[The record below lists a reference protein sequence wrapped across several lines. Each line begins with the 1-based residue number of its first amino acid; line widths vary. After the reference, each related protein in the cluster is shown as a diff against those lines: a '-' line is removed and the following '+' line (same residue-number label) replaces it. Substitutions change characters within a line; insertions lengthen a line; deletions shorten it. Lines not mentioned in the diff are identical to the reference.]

1 MDVLAE
7 MLQGIRAQGSL
18 LWRADRQAPW
28 SWLADRAAP
37 LTLYAVLHGHAR
49 LSRDEYAAD
58 LAAGDIALV
67 RGPRPHVLGDRPQV
81 RVEAGEHCAALRAP
95 AAGHGGRAVIIAGT
109 YGSIDIAGRRLLDAL
124 PEYVCVTAES
134 GTSPAALALLD
145 EEIDLGP
152 SRQAVRDRLL
162 DLLLAHTLRAWL
174 AGAEPDSPGWHAAL
188 RDPIVARILHAIH
201 SSPGHPW
208 TADSLAAHAS
218 VSRATLYRRFTALFG
233 ESPLSYLTGRRMTL
247 AADLLARGE
256 TVAGVARKVGYRN
269 PFAFS
274 TAFRRHHGRPPS
286 ELRPAART
294 VRTDR
299 SVGGVAAP

>member
-1 MDVLAE
+1 VDVLAE

-28 SWLADRAAP
+28 SWLADHAAP

-49 LSRDEYAAD
+49 LTRSDHTAE
-58 LAAGDIALV
+58 LTAGDIALI
-67 RGPRPHVLGDRPQV
+67 RGAAAHAPGAPQV
-81 RVEAGEHCAALRAP
+81 RIDPGTPGTQLRAP
-95 AAGHGGRAVIIAGT
+95 APGHGPRAVLIAGT
-109 YGSIDIAGRRLLDAL
+109 YGSVDVAGRRLLDAL

-145 EEIDLGP
+145 EEIDHGGP
-152 SRQAVRDRLL
+152 GRQPVRDRLL

-188 RDPIVARILHAIH
+188 RDPIVARILYAIH

-208 TADSLAAHAS
+208 TAESLATHAA

-233 ESPLSYLTGRRMTL
+233 ESPLSYLTGRRMAL
-247 AADLLARGE
+247 AADLLAGGE
-256 TVAGVARKVGYRN
+256 PVAIVARRVGYTN

-286 ELRPAART
+286 TLRP
-294 VRTDR
+294 
-299 SVGGVAAP
+299 

>member
-37 LTLYAVLHGHAR
+37 LTLYAVLHGHAW
-49 LSRDEYAAD
+49 LSRDGRANE
-58 LAAGDIALV
+58 LVAGDIALI
-67 RGPRPHVLGDRPQV
+67 RGAGPHVLGDAPDSPPQV
-81 RVEAGEHCAALRAP
+81 RIHAGETCTALRAP
-95 AAGHGGRAVIIAGT
+95 TAGHGGRAVVIAGT
-109 YGSIDIAGRRLLDAL
+109 YGSIDIAGRRLLDSL
-124 PEYVCVTAES
+124 PEYVCVTAGS
-134 GTSPAALALLD
+134 GASPAALALLD
-145 EEIDLGP
+145 EEIEHIGP
-152 SRQAVRDRLL
+152 GRQAVRDRLL

-188 RDPIVARILHAIH
+188 RDPVVARILHAIH

-208 TADSLAAHAS
+208 TADSLAAHAA

-256 TVAGVARKVGYRN
+256 TVTAVARKVGYRN

-274 TAFRRHHGRPPS
+274 TAFRRHHGKPPS
-286 ELRPAART
+286 DLHPA
-294 VRTDR
+294 
-299 SVGGVAAP
+299 P